1 MKSKRIKK
9 NILISGIGSLCL
21 MASLMGCSKTGSE
34 GKNEMKN
41 LSGQYQKE
49 KTKVKENVTE
59 AFSMSYADFSVHLL
73 KESREFSGKD
83 AKNTMVSP
91 LSVMTALEMTRTG
104 ADGETQKQ
112 MEQVLYGGLSGE
124 EGRSGLL
131 SFTEGL
137 SNSEGASYI
146 GANSIWFQSGTDG
159 QEPKQEFLEK
169 NSVDFRADIFS
180 APFDKS
186 TVADINDWVSE
197 KTDGNIPE
205 ILDEIPKDAKMYLI
219 NASSFD
225 AEWWTEYNENDILE
239 DEEFICADGTTKKV
253 DLMAATEW
261 EYICGDHETGFRKAY
276 KDGYSFV
283 ALLPDEEISID
294 DYVNQLDG
302 TNFLKLV
309 ADSQEE
315 KVYTKLP
322 AFESDTS
329 LELSDALEALGMPRA
344 FDEDQA
350 EFQGIFADEDE
361 KTWIGRVLHRTHI
374 KVDARGTKAGAATVV
389 EVARETAVQE
399 EPKEVYLTRPFVY
412 AIVENET
419 NLPVFVGVVE
429 DIGE

>member
-1 MKSKRIKK
+1 MKNKKIKK
-9 NILISGIGSLCL
+9 SILISGIGGLCIA
-21 MASLMGCSKTGSE
+21 ASLTGCSKTESE
-34 GKNEMKN
+34 GN
-41 LSGQYQKE
+41 
-49 KTKVKENVTE
+49 VKDT
-59 AFSMSYADFSVHLL
+59 FSVSYADFSFHLL

-83 AKNTMVSP
+83 VKNMMVSP

-112 MEQVLYGGLSGE
+112 MEQVLYKGLSGE

-131 SFTEGL
+131 GFTEGL
-137 SNSEGASYI
+137 KNSEGASYI
-146 GANSIWFQSGTDG
+146 EANSIWFQSGTDG
-159 QEPKQEFLEK
+159 KEPKQKFLEK
-169 NSVDFRADIFS
+169 NGADFGADIFLT
-180 APFDKS
+180 PFNED
-186 TVADINDWVSE
+186 TVADMNDWVNE
-197 KTDGNIPE
+197 KTDGNIQK

-225 AEWWTEYNENDILE
+225 AQWQTEYNEDAILE
-239 DEEFICADGTTKKV
+239 DEEFVCADGTKKKV
-253 DLMAATEW
+253 DLMTAAEW

-302 TNFLKLV
+302 TTFLKLL

-329 LELSDALEALGMPRA
+329 LELSDTLEALGMPLA
-344 FDEDQA
+344 FDKDQA
-350 EFQGIFADEDE
+350 EFPGIFAEEGE
-361 KTWIGRVLHRTHI
+361 KTWIGKVLHKTHI

-389 EVARETAVQE
+389 EVARETAVPE
-399 EPKEVYLTRPFVY
+399 EPEKAKEVCLTRPFVY

-419 NLPVFVGVVE
+419 NLPVFVGVAE